1 MAHLQLV
8 VLVGA
13 ALWALIGLLHG
24 RVPLEVPAFAVMFL
38 SFQPW
43 FVNGLLSGYADV
55 PVAVLSVCALVA
67 LLRFALD
74 GDRRLLV
81 IGALFAAGAG
91 LTKNEGT
98 LFIVA
103 VFVAVAV
110 ALLVARR
117 PRELQR
123 WGSDLGVLALWAP
136 WRLYSSLHSLP
147 STDYHLSDA
156 LKPSYLSNQFGRVQ
170 PATSA
175 LWDRSSHQASLH
187 LPRCSSS
194 SE

>member
-1 MAHLQLV
+1 MLEWDSWADLGPKAHDLTTVGWATPTSSRTGRTEGIHLDYPILQPTIEALAMRGDRDPGMAHLQLV

-74 GDRRLLV
+74 GDHRLLV
-81 IGALFAAGAG
+81 IGALLRGGA
-91 LTKNEGT
+91 
-98 LFIVA
+98 
-103 VFVAVAV
+103 
-110 ALLVARR
+110 
-117 PRELQR
+117 
-123 WGSDLGVLALWAP
+123 D
-136 WRLYSSLHSLP
+136 
-147 STDYHLSDA
+147 
-156 LKPSYLSNQFGRVQ
+156 
-170 PATSA
+170 
-175 LWDRSSHQASLH
+175 
-187 LPRCSSS
+187 
-194 SE
+194 